1 MASAQL
7 KDPPPGLATPSH
19 SNIDNDE
26 SADIPSG
33 VNIEN
38 TRICAVAEGIMGST
52 RSVVESSDSSNNRGD
67 EADAS
72 YDAVSMIDNTEDE
85 TRRQWTSECQGRSG
99 ERKTQKR
106 KRVSNS
112 GKSGSNKRF
121 KSRYVS
127 DDSESDSSSNS
138 SSSSSFSSDSDSTSD
153 NENLD
158 PKPDKPTGKVKIPKH
173 VTKYMVK
180 YATKGI
186 DKKTRQ
192 DITNNWPVPDNKSL
206 KGLEVERFFKKNY
219 FKGKKWNGKLESCKI
234 NNQLRIFDPLGPLAV
249 LWSEAGR
256 IKKLGDGMD
265 PSDVINFV
273 QRAIVLTGNVH
284 VIYNT
289 ERRRAT
295 IGKTMPDNLDCISNK
310 TDKIALSKARGDLF
324 GRTFLKHLAKESKD
338 DKHLRELLVP
348 SFNKRNKFGNRGGYK
363 NSNRNNGQFFQNR
376 SANNSQFAGQRQD
389 QTAVQ
394 RGRPLKPQNQNS
406 QNNYNK
412 GPYQYQNQG
421 KPAAR

>member
-1 MASAQL
+1 M
-7 KDPPPGLATPSH
+7 
-19 SNIDNDE
+19 
-26 SADIPSG
+26 
-33 VNIEN
+33 
-38 TRICAVAEGIMGST
+38 
-52 RSVVESSDSSNNRGD
+52 
-67 EADAS
+67 
-72 YDAVSMIDNTEDE
+72 
-85 TRRQWTSECQGRSG
+85 
-99 ERKTQKR
+99 
-106 KRVSNS
+106 SNS
-112 GKSGSNKRF
+112 GKSGSNKKF

-138 SSSSSFSSDSDSTSD
+138 SSNSSFSSDSDSTSD
-153 NENLD
+153 NENFD

-173 VTKYMVK
+173 VTKKIVK
-180 YATKGI
+180 NATKGI

-206 KGLEVERFFKKNY
+206 KGLEVERFFKKDY
-219 FKGKKWNGKLESCKI
+219 FKGRKYKI
-234 NNQLRIFDPLGPLAV
+234 NNQLRMFDPLGPLAV

-289 ERRRAT
+289 ERRRAI

-310 TDKIALSKARGDLF
+310 KGKIALSKARGDLF

-338 DKHLRELLVP
+338 DKYLRELLVP
-348 SFNKRNKFGNRGGYK
+348 SFNKRNKFGNRGGY
-363 NSNRNNGQFFQNR
+363 NGHFFQNR
-376 SANNSQFAGQRQD
+376 SVNNSQFAGQRQD
-389 QTAVQ
+389 QTTVQ
-394 RGRPLKPQNQNS
+394 RGRPLQPQNQNS

-412 GPYQYQNQG
+412 GQI
-421 KPAAR
+421 R